1 MNTYDRFLTL
11 LLSDF
16 ERGAQPQ
23 IRSLWADLMEVAEA
37 TDERS
42 FSAACEQALRRIRVL
57 GRAARAANA
66 GQVQSNNQA
75 LELRLR
81 VLMQAP
87 AAARPELFEGLYET
101 MREVAG
107 AECSIDPETTVAG
120 HACQPSEM
128 ALVDACAD

>member
-16 ERGAQPQ
+16 KRGAQLQ
-23 IRSLWADLMEVAEA
+23 IRSLWADLMEVSEA

-42 FSAACEQALRRIRVL
+42 VSAASEQALCRIRIL

-66 GQVQSNNQA
+66 GQVQSRNQA

-81 VLMQAP
+81 VFAQAP
-87 AAARPELFEGLYET
+87 AAARLELLEDLYET
-101 MREVAG
+101 MRELAG
-107 AECSIDPETTVAG
+107 APYSVDTETAVAERAG
-120 HACQPSEM
+120 QPTEM
-128 ALVDACAD
+128 ALVEACAD

>member
-1 MNTYDRFLTL
+1 MNTYDRFLTV

-16 ERGAQPQ
+16 KRGAQPL

-42 FSAACEQALRRIRVL
+42 FSAASEQALRRIRIL

-66 GQVQSNNQA
+66 GQVQSRNQA

-81 VLMQAP
+81 VLARSP
-87 AAARPELFEGLYET
+87 AAGRPELFEGLYET
-101 MREVAG
+101 MRELAG
-107 AECSIDPETTVAG
+107 APCSTVAE
-120 HACQPSEM
+120 HAGQPIEM
-128 ALVDACAD
+128 ALVEACAD